1 MIRRDLVLAII
12 YIVAGIGMFIV
23 SQAADLGDSLFVK
36 VAPGMGG
43 ALIAIGIIR
52 LYRGIRLE
60 KDPEYR
66 ENFEVETHDERN
78 RFLRATAWAWAGYL
92 FILGGGIGTIVFM
105 VLNNDVLMKA
115 CSFSVCIML
124 VLYWVSYLI
133 VRRKY

>member
-12 YIVAGIGMFIV
+12 YIVAGIGLFIV
-23 SQAADLGDSLFVK
+23 SQAADLGDNLFAK

-43 ALIAIGIIR
+43 ALIAIGAIR

-66 ENFEVETHDERN
+66 ENFEVEVHDERN
-78 RFLRATAWAWAGYL
+78 RFIRLTAWAWAGYM

-105 VLNNDVLMKA
+105 ILNNDVLMKA
-115 CSFSVCIML
+115 CSFGVCIML
-124 VLYWVSYLI
+124 VLYWVSYMI